1 MKAVL
6 ILNAGSSSLKFA
18 LFPLASHWLA
28 DTARLSGQVEGIGA
42 EPLMHAKDAHSGER
56 FTEALSVPQGTDQ
69 NGQHRAA
76 LEFIFDWIK
85 RHSPGVEIVAAGH
98 RIVHGGDRYGAPVV
112 LTPAVVAELETLIPL
127 APLHQPHNLR
137 AIKSLFSL
145 MPDVPQVGC
154 FDTAFH
160 HTRLPVTTAFPLP
173 RALFDEG
180 VKRYGFHGLSYEYV
194 SRQLP
199 DLLGEESA
207 RGAIVIAHLG
217 NGASMCAL
225 RDGLSRD
232 TSMGFTAVDGLMM
245 GTRTGSLD
253 PGVILH
259 LVEQKGM
266 DAKALS
272 NLIYKQSGL
281 LGVSGLSQ
289 DMRTLLESDE
299 SSAKEAIELF
309 CYRAACMVGQ
319 LSMAAGGLDALVFT
333 GGIGEHAAPIRARIA
348 EWLAWTGLHLYP
360 AANERHATRIHAKDS
375 RIEVLI
381 VPTNEEW
388 MIAHHAV
395 SLLALS

>member
-18 LFPLASHWLA
+18 LFPMTPKLA
-28 DTARLSGQVEGIGA
+28 DMPRLSGQVEGIGA
-42 EPLMHAKDAHSGER
+42 EPLMHAKDNNTGER
-56 FTEALSVPQGTDQ
+56 FTEALAVPPDTDQ
-69 NGQHRAA
+69 NGQHRLA
-76 LEFIFDWIK
+76 LEFIFGWIN

-98 RIVHGGDRYGAPVV
+98 RIVHGGDHYGAPVV
-112 LTPAVVAELETLIPL
+112 LTPEVVAELEALIPL

-145 MPDVPQVGC
+145 MPDVRQVGC

-160 HTRLPVTTAFPLP
+160 RTRLPVAERFPVP
-173 RALFDEG
+173 RALFNEG

-194 SRQLP
+194 ARQLP
-199 DLLGEESA
+199 DLLGEEKA
-207 RGAIVIAHLG
+207 RGGIVIAHLG

-259 LVEQKGM
+259 LVEQKGL

-281 LGVSGLSQ
+281 LGVSGISQ
-289 DMRTLLESDE
+289 DMRVLLESDE
-299 SSAKEAIELF
+299 DSAREAVELF

-319 LSMAAGGLDALVFT
+319 LSMASGGLEALVFT

-348 EWLAWTGLHLYP
+348 EWLAWTGLSLYP
-360 AANERHATRIHAKDS
+360 AANQRHATRVHTKDS
-375 RIEVLI
+375 KVEVLV

-388 MIAHHAV
+388 MIGHHAV
-395 SLLALS
+395 NLLGLG

>member
-18 LFPLASHWLA
+18 LFPMTPKLA
-28 DTARLSGQVEGIGA
+28 DMPRLSGQVEGIGA
-42 EPLMHAKDAHSGER
+42 EPLMHAKDNNTGER
-56 FTEALSVPQGTDQ
+56 FTEALAVPPDTDQ
-69 NGQHRAA
+69 NGQHRLA
-76 LEFIFDWIK
+76 LEFIFGWIN

-98 RIVHGGDRYGAPVV
+98 RIVHGGDHYGALVV
-112 LTPAVVAELETLIPL
+112 LTPEVVAELEALIPL

-145 MPDVPQVGC
+145 MPDVRQVGC

-160 HTRLPVTTAFPLP
+160 RTRLPVAERFPVP
-173 RALFDEG
+173 RALFNEG

-194 SRQLP
+194 ARQLP
-199 DLLGEESA
+199 DLLGEEKA
-207 RGAIVIAHLG
+207 RGGIVIAHLG

-281 LGVSGLSQ
+281 LGVSGISQ
-289 DMRTLLESDE
+289 DMRVLLESDE
-299 SSAKEAIELF
+299 DSAREAVELF

-319 LSMAAGGLDALVFT
+319 LSMASGGLEALVFT

-360 AANERHATRIHAKDS
+360 AANQRHATRVHTKDS
-375 RIEVLI
+375 KVEVLV

-388 MIAHHAV
+388 MIGHHAV
-395 SLLALS
+395 NLLGLG

>member
-1 MKAVL
+1 VKAVL

-18 LFPLASHWLA
+18 LFPMTPKLA
-28 DTARLSGQVEGIGA
+28 DMPRLSGQVEGIGA
-42 EPLMHAKDAHSGER
+42 EPLMHAKDNNTGER
-56 FTEALSVPQGTDQ
+56 FTEALAVPPDTDQ
-69 NGQHRAA
+69 NGQHRLA
-76 LEFIFDWIK
+76 LEFIFDWIN

-98 RIVHGGDRYGAPVV
+98 RIVHGGDHYGAPVV
-112 LTPAVVAELETLIPL
+112 LTPEVVAELETLIPL

-145 MPDVPQVGC
+145 MPDVRQVGC

-160 HTRLPVTTAFPLP
+160 RTRLPVAERFPVP
-173 RALFDEG
+173 RALFNEG
-180 VKRYGFHGLSYEYV
+180 VKRYGFHGLSYEFV
-194 SRQLP
+194 ARQLP
-199 DLLGEESA
+199 DLLGEEKA

-281 LGVSGLSQ
+281 LGVSGISQ
-289 DMRTLLESDE
+289 DMRVLLESDE
-299 SSAKEAIELF
+299 DSAKEAVELF

-319 LSMAAGGLDALVFT
+319 VFT

-360 AANERHATRIHAKDS
+360 AANQRHATRIHTKDS
-375 RIEVLI
+375 KVEVLV

-388 MIAHHAV
+388 MIGHHAV
-395 SLLALS
+395 NLLGLG

>member
-1 MKAVL
+1 VKAVL

-18 LFPLASHWLA
+18 LFPMTPKLA
-28 DTARLSGQVEGIGA
+28 DMPRLSGQVEGIGA
-42 EPLMHAKDAHSGER
+42 EPLMHAKDNNTGER
-56 FTEALSVPQGTDQ
+56 FTEALAVPPDTDQ
-69 NGQHRAA
+69 NGQHRLA
-76 LEFIFDWIK
+76 LEFIFGWIN

-98 RIVHGGDRYGAPVV
+98 RIVHGGDHYGAPVV
-112 LTPAVVAELETLIPL
+112 LTPEVVAELEALIPL

-145 MPDVPQVGC
+145 MPDVRQVGC

-160 HTRLPVTTAFPLP
+160 RTRLPVAERFPVP
-173 RALFDEG
+173 RALFNEG

-194 SRQLP
+194 ARQLP
-199 DLLGEESA
+199 DLLGEEKA

-272 NLIYKQSGL
+272 NLLYKQSGL
-281 LGVSGLSQ
+281 LGVSGISQ
-289 DMRTLLESDE
+289 DMRALLESDE
-299 SSAKEAIELF
+299 ESAKEAIELF
-309 CYRAACMVGQ
+309 CYRAACMIGQ

-333 GGIGEHAAPIRARIA
+333 GGIGEHAAPVRARIA
-348 EWLAWTGLHLYP
+348 EWLAWTGLSLYP
-360 AANERHATRIHAKDS
+360 AANERHATRIHARDS
-375 RIEVLI
+375 KIEVLV

-388 MIAHHAV
+388 MIGHHAV
-395 SLLALS
+395 NLLGL

>member
-18 LFPLASHWLA
+18 LFPMTPKLA
-28 DTARLSGQVEGIGA
+28 DMPRLSGQVEGIGA
-42 EPLMHAKDAHSGER
+42 EPLMHAKDNSSGER
-56 FTEALSVPQGTDQ
+56 FTEALAVPPDTDQ
-69 NGQHRAA
+69 NGQHRLA
-76 LEFIFDWIK
+76 LEFIFNWIN

-98 RIVHGGDRYGAPVV
+98 RIVHGGDHYGAPVV
-112 LTPAVVAELETLIPL
+112 LTPEVVAELETLIPL

-145 MPDVPQVGC
+145 MPDVRQVGC

-160 HTRLPVTTAFPLP
+160 RTRLPVAERFPVP
-173 RALFDEG
+173 RALFNEG

-194 SRQLP
+194 ARQLP
-199 DLLGEESA
+199 DLLGEEKA

-281 LGVSGLSQ
+281 LGVSGISQ
-289 DMRTLLESDE
+289 DMRVLLESDE
-299 SSAKEAIELF
+299 DSAREAVELF

-319 LSMAAGGLDALVFT
+319 LSMASGGLEALVFT
-333 GGIGEHAAPIRARIA
+333 GGIGEHPPPIRARLA
-348 EWLAWTGLHLYP
+348 GWVAWTRLSLYP
-360 AANERHATRIHAKDS
+360 AANQRHATRIHTKDS
-375 RIEVLI
+375 KVEVLV

-388 MIAHHAV
+388 MIGHHAV
-395 SLLALS
+395 NLLGLG

>member
-18 LFPLASHWLA
+18 LFPMTPKLA
-28 DTARLSGQVEGIGA
+28 DMPRLSGQVEGIGA
-42 EPLMHAKDAHSGER
+42 EPLMHAKDNNTGER
-56 FTEALSVPQGTDQ
+56 FTEALAVPSDTDQ
-69 NGQHRAA
+69 NGQHRLA
-76 LEFIFDWIK
+76 LEFIFDWIN

-98 RIVHGGDRYGAPVV
+98 RIVHGGDHYGAPVV
-112 LTPAVVAELETLIPL
+112 LTPEVVAELETLIPL

-145 MPDVPQVGC
+145 MPDVRQVGC

-160 HTRLPVTTAFPLP
+160 RTRLPVAERFPVP
-173 RALFDEG
+173 RALFNEG

-194 SRQLP
+194 ARQLP
-199 DLLGEESA
+199 DLLGEEKA
-207 RGAIVIAHLG
+207 RGGIVIAHLG

-281 LGVSGLSQ
+281 LGVSGISQ
-289 DMRTLLESDE
+289 DMRVLLESDE
-299 SSAKEAIELF
+299 DSAKEAVELF

-319 LSMAAGGLDALVFT
+319 LSMASGGLEALVFT

-348 EWLAWTGLHLYP
+348 EWLAWTGLNLYP
-360 AANERHATRIHAKDS
+360 AANQRHATRIHTKDS
-375 RIEVLI
+375 KVEVLV

-388 MIAHHAV
+388 MIGHHAV
-395 SLLALS
+395 NLLGLG

>member
-18 LFPLASHWLA
+18 LFPMTPKLA
-28 DTARLSGQVEGIGA
+28 DMPRLSGQVEGIGA
-42 EPLMHAKDAHSGER
+42 EPLMHAKDNNTGER
-56 FTEALSVPQGTDQ
+56 FTEALAVPPDTDQ
-69 NGQHRAA
+69 NGQHRLA
-76 LEFIFDWIK
+76 LEFIFGWIN

-98 RIVHGGDRYGAPVV
+98 RIVHGGDHYGAPVV
-112 LTPAVVAELETLIPL
+112 LTPEVVAELETLIPL

-145 MPDVPQVGC
+145 MPDVRQVGC

-160 HTRLPVTTAFPLP
+160 RTRLPVAERFPVP
-173 RALFDEG
+173 RALFNEG
-180 VKRYGFHGLSYEYV
+180 VKRYGFHGLSYEFV
-194 SRQLP
+194 ARQLP
-199 DLLGEESA
+199 DLLGEEKA

-281 LGVSGLSQ
+281 LGVSGISQ
-289 DMRTLLESDE
+289 DMRVLLESDE
-299 SSAKEAIELF
+299 DSAREAVELF

-319 LSMAAGGLDALVFT
+319 LSMASGGLEALVFT

-348 EWLAWTGLHLYP
+348 EWLAWTGLSLYP
-360 AANERHATRIHAKDS
+360 AANQRHATRVHTKDS
-375 RIEVLI
+375 KVEVLV

-388 MIAHHAV
+388 MIGHHAV
-395 SLLALS
+395 NLLGLG

>member
-18 LFPLASHWLA
+18 LFPMTPKLA
-28 DTARLSGQVEGIGA
+28 DMPRLSGQVEGIGA
-42 EPLMHAKDAHSGER
+42 EPLMHAKDNSSGER
-56 FTEALSVPQGTDQ
+56 FTEALAVPPDTDQ
-69 NGQHRAA
+69 NGQHRLA
-76 LEFIFDWIK
+76 LEFIFNWIN

-98 RIVHGGDRYGAPVV
+98 RIVHGGDHYGAPVV
-112 LTPAVVAELETLIPL
+112 LTPEVVAELETLIPL

-145 MPDVPQVGC
+145 MPDVRQVGC

-160 HTRLPVTTAFPLP
+160 RTRLPVAERFPVP
-173 RALFDEG
+173 RALFNEG

-194 SRQLP
+194 ARQLP
-199 DLLGEESA
+199 DLLGEEKA

-281 LGVSGLSQ
+281 LGVSGISQ
-289 DMRTLLESDE
+289 DMRVLLESDE
-299 SSAKEAIELF
+299 DSAREAVELF

-319 LSMAAGGLDALVFT
+319 LSMASGGLEALVFT

-360 AANERHATRIHAKDS
+360 AANQRHATRIHTKDS
-375 RIEVLI
+375 KVEVLV

-388 MIAHHAV
+388 MIGHHAV
-395 SLLALS
+395 NLLGLG

>member
-18 LFPLASHWLA
+18 LFPMTPKLA
-28 DTARLSGQVEGIGA
+28 DMPRLSGQVEGIGA
-42 EPLMHAKDAHSGER
+42 EPLMTAKDTSSGER
-56 FTEALSVPQGTDQ
+56 FTEALTVPVGTDQ
-69 NGQHRAA
+69 NGQHRLA
-76 LEFIFDWIK
+76 LEFIFDWIN

-98 RIVHGGDRYGAPVV
+98 RIVHGGDHYGAPVV
-112 LTPAVVAELETLIPL
+112 LTPEVVAELETLIPL

-137 AIKSLFSL
+137 AIKSLFGL
-145 MPDVPQVGC
+145 MPDVRQVGC

-160 HTRLPVTTAFPLP
+160 RTRLPVAERFPLP
-173 RALFDEG
+173 RALFNEG

-199 DLLGEESA
+199 DLLGEEKA
-207 RGAIVIAHLG
+207 RGAIIIAHLG

-225 RDGLSRD
+225 NEGQSRD

-266 DAKALS
+266 DAKGLS

-289 DMRTLLESDE
+289 DMRALLESDE
-299 SSAKEAIELF
+299 DSAKEAIELF
-309 CYRAACMVGQ
+309 CYRAACMIGQ
-319 LSMAAGGLDALVFT
+319 LSMAAGGLEALVFT

-348 EWLAWTGLHLYP
+348 EWLEWTGLRLYP
-360 AANERHATRIHAKDS
+360 AANQRHATRIHTKDS
-375 RIEVLI
+375 KVEVLV

-388 MIAHHAV
+388 MIGHHAV
-395 SLLALS
+395 NLLGLG

>member
-18 LFPLASHWLA
+18 LFPMTPKLA
-28 DTARLSGQVEGIGA
+28 DMPRLSGQVEGIGA
-42 EPLMHAKDAHSGER
+42 EPLMHAKDNNTGER
-56 FTEALSVPQGTDQ
+56 FTEALAVPPDTDQ
-69 NGQHRAA
+69 NGQHRLA
-76 LEFIFDWIK
+76 LEFIFDWIN

-98 RIVHGGDRYGAPVV
+98 RIVHGGDHYGAPVV
-112 LTPAVVAELETLIPL
+112 LTPEVVAELETLIPL

-145 MPDVPQVGC
+145 MPDVRQVGC

-160 HTRLPVTTAFPLP
+160 RTRLPVAERFPVP
-173 RALFDEG
+173 RALFNEG

-194 SRQLP
+194 ARQLP
-199 DLLGEESA
+199 DLLGEEKA
-207 RGAIVIAHLG
+207 RGGIVIAHLG

-281 LGVSGLSQ
+281 LGVSGISQ
-289 DMRTLLESDE
+289 DMRVLLESDE
-299 SSAKEAIELF
+299 DSAREAVELF

-319 LSMAAGGLDALVFT
+319 LSMASGGLEALVFT

-348 EWLAWTGLHLYP
+348 EWLAWTGLSLYP
-360 AANERHATRIHAKDS
+360 AANQRHATRVHTKDS
-375 RIEVLI
+375 KVEVLV

-388 MIAHHAV
+388 MIGHHAV
-395 SLLALS
+395 NLLGLG

>member
-18 LFPLASHWLA
+18 LFPMSPKLA
-28 DTARLSGQVEGIGA
+28 DMPRLSGQVEGIGA
-42 EPLMHAKDAHSGER
+42 EPLMSAKDASSGER
-56 FTEALSVPQGTDQ
+56 FTEALAVPPDTDM
-69 NGQHRAA
+69 NGQHRLA
-76 LEFIFDWIK
+76 LEFIFAWIN

-98 RIVHGGDRYGAPVV
+98 RIVHGGDHYGAPVV
-112 LTPAVVAELETLIPL
+112 LTPEVVAELETLIPL

-137 AIKSLFSL
+137 AIKSLFTL
-145 MPDVPQVGC
+145 MPEVRQVGC

-160 HTRLPVTTAFPLP
+160 RTRLPVAERFPIP
-173 RALFDEG
+173 RALFNEG

-199 DLLGEESA
+199 DLLGEEKA
-207 RGAIVIAHLG
+207 RGAILIAHLG

-281 LGVSGLSQ
+281 LGVSGISQ
-289 DMRTLLESDE
+289 DMRVLLESDE
-299 SSAKEAIELF
+299 DSAKEAVELF

-319 LSMAAGGLDALVFT
+319 LSMAAGGLEALVFT
-333 GGIGEHAAPIRARIA
+333 GGIGEHAAPVRARIA

-360 AANERHATRIHAKDS
+360 AANQRHATRIHTKDS
-375 RIEVLI
+375 KVEVLV

-388 MIAHHAV
+388 MIGHHTV
-395 SLLALS
+395 NLLGLG

>member
-18 LFPLASHWLA
+18 LFPMTPKLA
-28 DTARLSGQVEGIGA
+28 DMPRLSGQVEGIGA
-42 EPLMHAKDAHSGER
+42 EPLMTAKDTSSGER
-56 FTEALSVPQGTDQ
+56 FTEALTVPAGTDQ
-69 NGQHRAA
+69 NGQHRLA
-76 LEFIFDWIK
+76 LEFIFDWIN

-98 RIVHGGDRYGAPVV
+98 RIVHGGDHYGAPVV
-112 LTPAVVAELETLIPL
+112 LTPEVVAELETLIPL

-137 AIKSLFSL
+137 AIKSLFGL
-145 MPDVPQVGC
+145 MPDVRQVGC

-160 HTRLPVTTAFPLP
+160 RTRLPVAERFPLP
-173 RALFDEG
+173 RALFNEG

-199 DLLGEESA
+199 DLLGEEKA
-207 RGAIVIAHLG
+207 RGAIIIAHLG

-225 RDGLSRD
+225 NEGQSRD

-259 LVEQKGM
+259 LIEQKGM
-266 DAKALS
+266 DAKGLS

-289 DMRTLLESDE
+289 DMRALLESDE
-299 SSAKEAIELF
+299 DSAKEAIELF
-309 CYRAACMVGQ
+309 CYRAACMIGQ
-319 LSMAAGGLDALVFT
+319 LSMAAGGLEALVFT

-348 EWLAWTGLHLYP
+348 EWLEWTGLRLYP

-375 RIEVLI
+375 KVDVLV

-388 MIAHHAV
+388 MIAHHTV
-395 SLLALS
+395 NLLGLG

>member
-18 LFPLASHWLA
+18 LFPMTPKLA
-28 DTARLSGQVEGIGA
+28 DMPRLSGQVEGIGA
-42 EPLMHAKDAHSGER
+42 EPLMHAKDNNTGER
-56 FTEALSVPQGTDQ
+56 FTEALAVPSDTDQ
-69 NGQHRAA
+69 NGQHRLA
-76 LEFIFDWIK
+76 LEFIFDWIN

-98 RIVHGGDRYGAPVV
+98 RIVHGGDHYGAPVV
-112 LTPAVVAELETLIPL
+112 LTPEVVAELEALIPL

-145 MPDVPQVGC
+145 MPDVRQVGC

-160 HTRLPVTTAFPLP
+160 RTRLPVAERFPVP
-173 RALFDEG
+173 RALFNEG

-194 SRQLP
+194 ARQLP
-199 DLLGEESA
+199 DLLGEEKA
-207 RGAIVIAHLG
+207 RGGIVIAHLG

-281 LGVSGLSQ
+281 LGVSGISQ
-289 DMRTLLESDE
+289 DMRVLLESDE
-299 SSAKEAIELF
+299 DSAREAVELF

-319 LSMAAGGLDALVFT
+319 LSMASGGLEALVFT

-348 EWLAWTGLHLYP
+348 EWLAWTGLSLYP
-360 AANERHATRIHAKDS
+360 AANQRHATRVHTKDS
-375 RIEVLI
+375 KVEVLV

-388 MIAHHAV
+388 MIGHHAV
-395 SLLALS
+395 NLLGLG

>member
-18 LFPLASHWLA
+18 LFPMTPKLA
-28 DTARLSGQVEGIGA
+28 DMPRLSGQVEGIGA
-42 EPLMHAKDAHSGER
+42 EPLMHAKDNNTGER
-56 FTEALSVPQGTDQ
+56 FTEALAVPPDTDQ
-69 NGQHRAA
+69 NGQHRLA
-76 LEFIFDWIK
+76 LEFIFGWIN

-98 RIVHGGDRYGAPVV
+98 RIVHGGDHYGAPVV
-112 LTPAVVAELETLIPL
+112 LTPEVVAELETLIPL

-145 MPDVPQVGC
+145 MTDVRQVGC

-160 HTRLPVTTAFPLP
+160 RTRLPVAERFPVP
-173 RALFDEG
+173 RALFNEG

-194 SRQLP
+194 ARQLP
-199 DLLGEESA
+199 DLLGEEKA
-207 RGAIVIAHLG
+207 RGGIVIAHLG

-281 LGVSGLSQ
+281 LGVSGISQ
-289 DMRTLLESDE
+289 DMRVLLESDE
-299 SSAKEAIELF
+299 DSAKEAVELF

-319 LSMAAGGLDALVFT
+319 LSMASGGLEALVFT

-348 EWLAWTGLHLYP
+348 EWLAWTGLNLYP
-360 AANERHATRIHAKDS
+360 AANQRHATRIHTKDS
-375 RIEVLI
+375 KVEVLV

-388 MIAHHAV
+388 MIGHHAV
-395 SLLALS
+395 NLLGLG

>member
-18 LFPLASHWLA
+18 LFPMTPKLA
-28 DTARLSGQVEGIGA
+28 DMPRLSGQVEGIGA
-42 EPLMHAKDAHSGER
+42 EPLMHAKDNNTGER
-56 FTEALSVPQGTDQ
+56 FTEALAVPPDTDQ
-69 NGQHRAA
+69 NGQHRLA
-76 LEFIFDWIK
+76 LEFIFGWIN

-98 RIVHGGDRYGAPVV
+98 RIVHGGDHYGAPVV
-112 LTPAVVAELETLIPL
+112 LTPEVVAELETLIPL

-145 MPDVPQVGC
+145 MPDVRQVGC

-160 HTRLPVTTAFPLP
+160 RTRLPVAERFPVP
-173 RALFDEG
+173 RALFNEG

-194 SRQLP
+194 ARQLP
-199 DLLGEESA
+199 DLLGEEKA
-207 RGAIVIAHLG
+207 RGGIVIAHLG

-281 LGVSGLSQ
+281 LGVSGISQ
-289 DMRTLLESDE
+289 DMRVLLESDE
-299 SSAKEAIELF
+299 DSAREAVELF

-319 LSMAAGGLDALVFT
+319 LSMASGGLEALVFT

-348 EWLAWTGLHLYP
+348 EWLAWTGLSLYP
-360 AANERHATRIHAKDS
+360 AANQRHATRVHTKDS
-375 RIEVLI
+375 KVEVLV

-388 MIAHHAV
+388 MIGHHAV
-395 SLLALS
+395 NLLGLG

>member
-18 LFPLASHWLA
+18 LFPMTPKLA
-28 DTARLSGQVEGIGA
+28 DMPRLSGQVEGIGA
-42 EPLMHAKDAHSGER
+42 EPLMHAKDNNTGER
-56 FTEALSVPQGTDQ
+56 FTEALAVPPDTDQ
-69 NGQHRAA
+69 NGQHRLA
-76 LEFIFDWIK
+76 LEFIFDWIN

-112 LTPAVVAELETLIPL
+112 LTPEVVAELETLIPL

-145 MPDVPQVGC
+145 MPDVRQVGC

-160 HTRLPVTTAFPLP
+160 RTRLPVAERFPVP
-173 RALFDEG
+173 RALFNEG

-194 SRQLP
+194 ARQLP
-199 DLLGEESA
+199 DLLGEEKA
-207 RGAIVIAHLG
+207 RGGIVIAHLG

-281 LGVSGLSQ
+281 LGVSGISQ
-289 DMRTLLESDE
+289 DMRVLLESDE
-299 SSAKEAIELF
+299 DSAREAVELF

-319 LSMAAGGLDALVFT
+319 LSMASGGREALVFT

-348 EWLAWTGLHLYP
+348 EWLAWTGLNLYP
-360 AANERHATRIHAKDS
+360 AANQRHATRVHTKDS
-375 RIEVLI
+375 KVEVLV

-388 MIAHHAV
+388 MIGHHAV
-395 SLLALS
+395 NLLGLG

>member
-18 LFPLASHWLA
+18 LFPMTPKLA
-28 DTARLSGQVEGIGA
+28 DMPRLSGQVEGIGA
-42 EPLMHAKDAHSGER
+42 EPLMHAKDNNTGER
-56 FTEALSVPQGTDQ
+56 FTEALAVPSDTDQ
-69 NGQHRAA
+69 NGQHRLA
-76 LEFIFDWIK
+76 LEFIFGWIN

-98 RIVHGGDRYGAPVV
+98 RIVHGGDHYGAPVV
-112 LTPAVVAELETLIPL
+112 LTPEVVAELETLIPL

-145 MPDVPQVGC
+145 MPDVRQVGC

-160 HTRLPVTTAFPLP
+160 RTRLPVAERFPVP
-173 RALFDEG
+173 RALFNEG

-194 SRQLP
+194 ARQLP
-199 DLLGEESA
+199 DLLGEEKA
-207 RGAIVIAHLG
+207 RGGIVIAHLG

-281 LGVSGLSQ
+281 LGVSGISQ
-289 DMRTLLESDE
+289 DMRVLLESDE
-299 SSAKEAIELF
+299 DSAREAVELF

-319 LSMAAGGLDALVFT
+319 LSMASGGLGALVFT
-333 GGIGEHAAPIRARIA
+333 GGIGGHAAPIRARIA
-348 EWLAWTGLHLYP
+348 EWLAWTGLSLYP
-360 AANERHATRIHAKDS
+360 AANQRHATRVHTKDS
-375 RIEVLI
+375 KVEVLV

-388 MIAHHAV
+388 MIGHHAV
-395 SLLALS
+395 NLLGLG

>member
-18 LFPLASHWLA
+18 LFPMTPKLS
-28 DTARLSGQVEGIGA
+28 DMPRLSGQVEGIGA
-42 EPLMHAKDAHSGER
+42 EPLMTAKDTSSGER
-56 FTEALSVPQGTDQ
+56 FTEALTVPAGTDQ
-69 NGQHRAA
+69 NGQHRLA
-76 LEFIFDWIK
+76 LEFIFDWIN

-98 RIVHGGDRYGAPVV
+98 RIVHGGDHYGAPVV
-112 LTPAVVAELETLIPL
+112 LTPEVVAELETLIPL

-137 AIKSLFSL
+137 AIKSLFGL
-145 MPDVPQVGC
+145 MPDVRQVGC

-160 HTRLPVTTAFPLP
+160 RTRLPVAERFPLP
-173 RALFDEG
+173 RALFNEG

-199 DLLGEESA
+199 DLLGEEKA
-207 RGAIVIAHLG
+207 RGAIIIAHLG

-225 RDGLSRD
+225 NEGQSRD

-259 LVEQKGM
+259 LLEQKGM
-266 DAKALS
+266 DAKGLS
-272 NLIYKQSGL
+272 NLVYKQSGL
-281 LGVSGLSQ
+281 LGVSGISQ
-289 DMRTLLESDE
+289 DMRALLESDE
-299 SSAKEAIELF
+299 DAAKEAIELF
-309 CYRAACMVGQ
+309 CYRAACMIGQ
-319 LSMAAGGLDALVFT
+319 LSMAAGGLEALVFT

-348 EWLAWTGLHLYP
+348 EWLEWTGLRLYP
-360 AANERHATRIHAKDS
+360 AANQRHATRIHTKDS
-375 RIEVLI
+375 KVEVLV

-388 MIAHHAV
+388 MIGHHAV
-395 SLLALS
+395 NLLGLG

>member
-18 LFPLASHWLA
+18 LFPMTPKLA
-28 DTARLSGQVEGIGA
+28 DMPRLSGQVEGIGA
-42 EPLMHAKDAHSGER
+42 EPLMTAKDTSSGER
-56 FTEALSVPQGTDQ
+56 FTEALTVPVGTDQ
-69 NGQHRAA
+69 NGQHRLA
-76 LEFIFDWIK
+76 LEFIFDWIN

-98 RIVHGGDRYGAPVV
+98 RIVHGGDHYGAPVV
-112 LTPAVVAELETLIPL
+112 LTPEVVAELETLIPL

-137 AIKSLFSL
+137 AIKSLFGL
-145 MPDVPQVGC
+145 MPDVRQVGC

-160 HTRLPVTTAFPLP
+160 RTRLPVAERFPLP
-173 RALFDEG
+173 RALFNEG

-199 DLLGEESA
+199 DLLGEEKA
-207 RGAIVIAHLG
+207 RGAIIIAHLG

-225 RDGLSRD
+225 NEGQSRD

-259 LVEQKGM
+259 LIEQKGM
-266 DAKALS
+266 DAKGLS

-289 DMRTLLESDE
+289 DMRALLESDE
-299 SSAKEAIELF
+299 DSAKEAIELF
-309 CYRAACMVGQ
+309 CYRAACMIGQ
-319 LSMAAGGLDALVFT
+319 LSMAAGGLEALVFT

-348 EWLAWTGLHLYP
+348 EWLEWTGLRLYP
-360 AANERHATRIHAKDS
+360 AANQRHATRIHTKDS
-375 RIEVLI
+375 KVEVLV

-388 MIAHHAV
+388 MIGHHAV
-395 SLLALS
+395 NLLGLG

>member
-18 LFPLASHWLA
+18 LFPMTPKLA
-28 DTARLSGQVEGIGA
+28 DMPRLSGQVEGIGA
-42 EPLMHAKDAHSGER
+42 EPLMHAKDNNTGER
-56 FTEALSVPQGTDQ
+56 FTEALAVPPDTDQ
-69 NGQHRAA
+69 NGQHRLA
-76 LEFIFDWIK
+76 LEFIFDWIN

-98 RIVHGGDRYGAPVV
+98 RIVHGGDHYGAPVV
-112 LTPAVVAELETLIPL
+112 LTPEVVAELETLIPL

-145 MPDVPQVGC
+145 MPDVRQVGC

-160 HTRLPVTTAFPLP
+160 RTRLPVAERFPVP
-173 RALFDEG
+173 RALFNEG

-194 SRQLP
+194 ARQLP
-199 DLLGEESA
+199 DLLGEEKA

-281 LGVSGLSQ
+281 LGVSGISQ
-289 DMRTLLESDE
+289 DMRVLLESDE
-299 SSAKEAIELF
+299 DSAREAVELF

-319 LSMAAGGLDALVFT
+319 LSMASGGLEALVFT

-348 EWLAWTGLHLYP
+348 EWLSWTGLHLYP
-360 AANERHATRIHAKDS
+360 AANQRHATRIHTKDS
-375 RIEVLI
+375 KVEVLV

-388 MIAHHAV
+388 MIGHHAV
-395 SLLALS
+395 NLLGLG

>member
-1 MKAVL
+1 MQQS
-6 ILNAGSSSLKFA
+6 ILTINAGSSSVKFA
-18 LFPLASHWLA
+18 LFELAEHINEKA
-28 DTARLSGQVEGIGA
+28 AISGQIDGIGTA
-42 EPLMHAKDAHSGER
+42 HVRLVAKDNTGTR
-56 FTEALSVPQGTDQ
+56 IVDQALPAGADHATSFDQ
-69 NGQHRAA
+69 MLHWFSSSAKGG
-76 LEFIFDWIK
+76 K
-85 RHSPGVEIVAAGH
+85 IVAVGH
-98 RIVHGGDRYGAPVV
+98 RVVHGGDRYSHPVV
-112 LTPAVVAELETLIPL
+112 LSAADLEQLAQYSRL
-127 APLHQPHNLR
+127 APLHQPHNLNGIY
-137 AIKSLFSL
+137 AIEKVLA
-145 MPDVPQVGC
+145 DVPQIAC

-160 HTRLPVTTAFPLP
+160 RTRLPVAERFPVP
-173 RALFDEG
+173 RALFNEG

-194 SRQLP
+194 ARQLP
-199 DLLGEESA
+199 DLLGEEKA
-207 RGAIVIAHLG
+207 RGGIVIAHLG

-281 LGVSGLSQ
+281 LGVSGISQ
-289 DMRTLLESDE
+289 DMRVLLESDE
-299 SSAKEAIELF
+299 DSAREAVELF

-319 LSMAAGGLDALVFT
+319 LSMASGGLEALVFT

-348 EWLAWTGLHLYP
+348 EWLAWTGLSLYP
-360 AANERHATRIHAKDS
+360 AANQRHATRVHTKDS
-375 RIEVLI
+375 KVEVLV

-388 MIAHHAV
+388 MIGHHAV
-395 SLLALS
+395 NLLGLG

>member
-18 LFPLASHWLA
+18 LFPMTPKLA
-28 DTARLSGQVEGIGA
+28 DMPRLSGQVEGIGA
-42 EPLMHAKDAHSGER
+42 EPLMHAKDNNTGER
-56 FTEALSVPQGTDQ
+56 FTEALAVPPDTDQ
-69 NGQHRAA
+69 NGQHRLA
-76 LEFIFDWIK
+76 LEFIFGWIN

-98 RIVHGGDRYGAPVV
+98 RIVHGGDHYGAPVV
-112 LTPAVVAELETLIPL
+112 LTPEVVAELEALIPL

-145 MPDVPQVGC
+145 MPDVRQVGC

-160 HTRLPVTTAFPLP
+160 RTRLPVAERFPVP
-173 RALFDEG
+173 RALFNEG

-194 SRQLP
+194 ARQLP
-199 DLLGEESA
+199 DLLGEEKA
-207 RGAIVIAHLG
+207 RGGIVIAHLG

-281 LGVSGLSQ
+281 LGVSGISQ
-289 DMRTLLESDE
+289 DMRVLLESDE
-299 SSAKEAIELF
+299 DSAREAVELF

-319 LSMAAGGLDALVFT
+319 LSMASGGLEALVFT

-348 EWLAWTGLHLYP
+348 EWLAWTGLSLYP
-360 AANERHATRIHAKDS
+360 AANQRHATRVHTKDS
-375 RIEVLI
+375 KVEVLV

-388 MIAHHAV
+388 MIGHHAV
-395 SLLALS
+395 NLLGLG

>member
-18 LFPLASHWLA
+18 LFPMTPKLA
-28 DTARLSGQVEGIGA
+28 DMPRLSGQVEGIGA
-42 EPLMHAKDAHSGER
+42 EPLMHAKDNSSGER
-56 FTEALSVPQGTDQ
+56 FTEALAVPPDTDQ
-69 NGQHRAA
+69 NGQHRLA
-76 LEFIFDWIK
+76 LEFIFNWIN

-98 RIVHGGDRYGAPVV
+98 RIVHGGDHYGAPVV
-112 LTPAVVAELETLIPL
+112 LTPEVVAELETLIPL

-145 MPDVPQVGC
+145 MPDVRQVGC

-160 HTRLPVTTAFPLP
+160 RTRLPVAERFPVP
-173 RALFDEG
+173 RALFNEG

-194 SRQLP
+194 ARQLP
-199 DLLGEESA
+199 DLLGEEKA
-207 RGAIVIAHLG
+207 RGGIVIAHLG

-281 LGVSGLSQ
+281 LGVSGISQ
-289 DMRTLLESDE
+289 DMRVLLESDE
-299 SSAKEAIELF
+299 DSAREAVELF

-319 LSMAAGGLDALVFT
+319 LSMASGGLEALVFT

-348 EWLAWTGLHLYP
+348 EWLAWTGLSLYP
-360 AANERHATRIHAKDS
+360 AANQRHATRVHTKDS
-375 RIEVLI
+375 KVEVLV

-388 MIAHHAV
+388 MIGHHAV
-395 SLLALS
+395 NLLGLG